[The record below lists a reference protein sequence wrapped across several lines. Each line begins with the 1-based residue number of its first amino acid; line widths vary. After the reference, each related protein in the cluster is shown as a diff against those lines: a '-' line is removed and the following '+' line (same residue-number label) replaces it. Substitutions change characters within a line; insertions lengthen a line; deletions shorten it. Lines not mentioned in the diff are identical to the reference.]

1 VTNTGV
7 DDHLARIL
15 SVVAPLSALEMVLA
29 DAHGCVLAADV
40 HTAAPLP
47 PFDNSATDGYAVRAA
62 DLAGSSPQ
70 RPGVLTVSGELSA
83 GAEPAVR
90 VAPGFCVRIMTG
102 AMIPAGADAV
112 VPADWTDRGNP
123 QVRFA
128 AAPHPGQGIR
138 RAGEDLAAGAL
149 VLPAGTHLGAAQI
162 GLLASAGHARVPV
175 RPRPRVVVFSTGDE
189 LREPADPLGPGQ
201 IPDSNSYALAAA
213 AREAGAVAYRV
224 GAVSEDP
231 ARLRDTL
238 DDHIIRADAVVTSG
252 GVSAGNREAVTA
264 LLDRMGSVSFDR
276 VAMQPGVPQ
285 GFGTLGPDA
294 VPIFAL
300 PGNPVSA
307 LVSFEVFVRPAL
319 RRMLG
324 AEPLL
329 RPQLQATWG
338 GPAWSSPAGR
348 RQFVQVDLG
357 RAADGG
363 YAVVPVGGAGSHLL
377 SGMALANALAIV
389 PEAVTEVAPGQRLAV
404 MLLERRGR

>member
-1 VTNTGV
+1 
-7 DDHLARIL
+7 
-15 SVVAPLSALEMVLA
+15 
-29 DAHGCVLAADV
+29 
-40 HTAAPLP
+40 
-47 PFDNSATDGYAVRAA
+47 
-62 DLAGSSPQ
+62 
-70 RPGVLTVSGELSA
+70 
-83 GAEPAVR
+83 
-90 VAPGFCVRIMTG
+90 
-102 AMIPAGADAV
+102 
-112 VPADWTDRGNP
+112 
-123 QVRFA
+123 
-128 AAPHPGQGIR
+128 
-138 RAGEDLAAGAL
+138 
-149 VLPAGTHLGAAQI
+149 
-162 GLLASAGHARVPV
+162 
-175 RPRPRVVVFSTGDE
+175 
-189 LREPADPLGPGQ
+189 
-201 IPDSNSYALAAA
+201 
-213 AREAGAVAYRV
+213 
-224 GAVSEDP
+224 
-231 ARLRDTL
+231 
-238 DDHIIRADAVVTSG
+238 
-252 GVSAGNREAVTA
+252 
-264 LLDRMGSVSFDR
+264 MGSVSFDR